1 MVSCCRL
8 AKTSN
13 PVNAE
18 TVCAGGIIP
27 LAELAVKKILD
38 QFILWYPKGIGKFGR
53 ECKQSSLSEGQII
66 CIEYSTEQFMLIILF
81 WSQLPIGSC
90 NLGSV

>member
-1 MVSCCRL
+1 MDGSLCVETLTVSCCRL

-13 PVNAE
+13 PVDVE
-18 TVCAGGIIP
+18 TVCAGGINP

-38 QFILWYPKGIGKFGR
+38 QFILWYPKGIGKFGG
-53 ECKQSSLSEGQII
+53 EGKQSSLSEGQII

-81 WSQLPIGSC
+81 
-90 NLGSV
+90 